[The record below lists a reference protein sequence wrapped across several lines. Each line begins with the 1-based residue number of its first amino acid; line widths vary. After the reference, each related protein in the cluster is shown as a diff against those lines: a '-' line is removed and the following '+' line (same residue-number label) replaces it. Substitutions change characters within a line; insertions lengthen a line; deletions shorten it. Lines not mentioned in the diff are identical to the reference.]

1 MAPEPS
7 PLRRRL
13 ADELRA
19 AMKRRDRVRA
29 SALRSAV
36 AALGDA
42 EAVDATGSEPGKG
55 AYATEVARR
64 SLTSEEEAAV
74 VAATRDDLARLAAE
88 MDEHGQASAAADL
101 RAQVAALDAVLP

>member
-19 AMKRRDRVRA
+19 AMKGRDRLRA
-29 SALRSAV
+29 SALRSAM

-42 EAVDATGSEPGKG
+42 EAVDATGSEPGTG
-55 AYATEVARR
+55 AYATEATRR
-64 SLTSEEEAAV
+64 ALSAQDEIAV
-74 VAATRDDLARLAAE
+74 VTAARDDLARLAAE
-88 MDEHGQASAAADL
+88 MDEHGQAGAAGDL